1 MRTNR
6 EEEQEGMRRNQYI
19 PRPMDPDVLMIR
31 QACKVVLVQASTAE
45 DRSAEGIAGP
55 PISCTD
61 VDFRGDITTHCMDIV
76 YISI

>member
-1 MRTNR
+1 
-6 EEEQEGMRRNQYI
+6 MRRNQYI

-55 PISCTD
+55 PY
-61 VDFRGDITTHCMDIV
+61 FLHGRGFQGGHHNALYGY
-76 YISI
+76 YIHFYMSYAAI